1 MQTSPPSTL
10 RSGLFTCTR
19 RHRKGWVEVLSEASS
34 ATAGLFLTAAVLG
47 TAILFFPCSRPG
59 ERGRVFSESMAVVDE
74 SGLAL
79 AGSISK

>member
-1 MQTSPPSTL
+1 M
-10 RSGLFTCTR
+10 
-19 RHRKGWVEVLSEASS
+19 EVLSEAS